1 MFAAAPHKYADLR
14 TYFHVLSKEQGRSGK
29 SATNVIDHEKISV
42 DEDQSDE
49 DTPIFQKTEVWE
61 EPDKSDEDYEEYQE
75 AMTRRI
81 AALTAL
87 FDNGP
92 PFERR

>member
-1 MFAAAPHKYADLR
+1 M
-14 TYFHVLSKEQGRSGK
+14 
-29 SATNVIDHEKISV
+29 

-87 FDNGP
+87 FDNGS
-92 PFERR
+92 PFREEIAQLLQQDFAIL